1 MSQYRTRDPREAS
14 SSDKNGKEIEKEQ
27 KVEKQNEDERSDGNK
42 MFNIKIKKKK
52 KINPESSTIR
62 LS

>member
-1 MSQYRTRDPREAS
+1 MSQYRTRDPREAW

-52 KINPESSTIR
+52 KINPESSTR